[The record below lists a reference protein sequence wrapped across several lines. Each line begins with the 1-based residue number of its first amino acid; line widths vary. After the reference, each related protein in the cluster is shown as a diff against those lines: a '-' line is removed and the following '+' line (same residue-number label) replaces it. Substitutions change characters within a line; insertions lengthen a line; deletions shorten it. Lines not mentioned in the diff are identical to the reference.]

1 MEDLSGTSLTI
12 IATLSFVCSV
22 FCSLAKSAH
31 VHLSYVKFEQMLE
44 TERARRRFARYMKR
58 GTQVLLAL
66 IILTTI
72 ANIAFV
78 IVAMLFFSRQG
89 ILKNEDILYA
99 LILSFVP
106 LLVFAKAVPETLAR
120 LHAERVM
127 LWVWT
132 LSDIL
137 YWLLCWLVYPL
148 YRLTQI
154 FEKFFKNEPVQT
166 TVAAI
171 EKEILSVV
179 NEGEKEGLLQE
190 EEKDMITAIIELKD
204 SEVREV
210 MVPRIDMFS
219 IPLEMP
225 VNKALAVAF
234 QKGHSRVPVH
244 KESRDDIVGILYVKD
259 LLKYWDDE
267 KRMDLTIEKVMRQ
280 PYFVPESKQIGSL
293 LKEFQKEK
301 MHMAVVIDEYGGTSG
316 IITVED
322 ILEEIVGEIH
332 DEYDKESQEPMIHKI
347 QDNIIEADARVHV
360 EEINDFLEIHIP
372 LDDSY
377 DTIGGFLFTLVGHIP
392 SKGDIY
398 HYKNIRFTILQVSAR
413 KLERVKIEKIGEDIE
428 ENE

>member
-1 MEDLSGTSLTI
+1 MDYLSGTSLTI
-12 IATLSFVCSV
+12 IAIVSFFCSV

-31 VHLSYVKFEQMLE
+31 VHLSHVKFEQMLE
-44 TERARRRFARYMKR
+44 TEKVRRRFARYIKR
-58 GTQVLLAL
+58 GTQVLVAL

-72 ANIAFV
+72 ANLAFV
-78 IVAMLFFSRQG
+78 ISVIFFFSQQG
-89 ILKNEDILYA
+89 SIKNQDILYA
-99 LILSFVP
+99 LIVSFIP

-127 LWVWT
+127 LWVWR
-132 LSDIL
+132 LSDFI
-137 YWLLCWLVYPL
+137 YWLFCWLVYPL
-148 YRLTQI
+148 YRLTQM
-154 FEKFFKNEPVQT
+154 FEKFFKHDPVQAS
-166 TVAAI
+166 AATI

-225 VNKALAVAF
+225 INKALAIAV

-244 KESRDDIVGILYVKD
+244 KENRDDIVGILYIKD

-267 KRMDLTIEKVMRQ
+267 KRSELTLDKVMRQ
-280 PYFVPESKQIGSL
+280 PYFVPESKQIGNL
-293 LKEFQKEK
+293 LKEFQKDK
-301 MHMAVVIDEYGGTSG
+301 MHMAIAIDEYGGTSG

-332 DEYDKESQEPMIHKI
+332 DEYDKESQDPMIHKI
-347 QDNIIEADARVHV
+347 QENIIEADGRIHV
-360 EEINDFLEIHIP
+360 EEINEALEVQIP

-377 DTIGGFLFTLVGHIP
+377 DTIGGFLFTLIGHIP
-392 SKGDIY
+392 TKGEVY
-398 HYKNIRFTILQVSAR
+398 TYKNIQFTILQVSAR
-413 KLERVKIEKIGEDIE
+413 KLERVKVEKTGENIE
-428 ENE
+428 E